1 MIPSTTPLSPPSE
14 HALPQSVDAWLARIE
29 ARGSEARIVLGL
41 ERVRAV
47 WQRLWGDRPFPHPV
61 ITVAGTNGKGSTCA
75 YLEAIYRAAGYRV
88 GCYTSPHLV
97 RFHERIRVG
106 GVPIEDAALIAA
118 FTAVE
123 TARDTVALTYFEFV
137 TLAALWHFAQTSL
150 DLVILEVGMGGR
162 LDAVNLIDPDVAIVT
177 TVDLDHQAWLGPDRE
192 AIGREKAG
200 IFRTGRP
207 AIVADPNPPQS
218 LLNTAHALAAP
229 LFRIGAEFG
238 FEPQESQWR
247 WWSTA
252 AGQRA
257 GLPAPAL
264 RGEGQWHNASAALM
278 AVSLLRDRLPVPQQ
292 AVREGLLTA
301 TLPGRFQ
308 LLPGRPLLILDV
320 AHNPQATAALAK
332 NLRALRLPTPTYAIF
347 GCYRDKPVEALV
359 APLVALIDRWWLVP
373 TPGERG
379 QDAAALEPVVTAAG
393 ARAVT
398 VAKDVEAALA
408 QAVEEAGPDDKIV
421 LFGSFSIVGQALAW
435 RDNVRTTN
443 P

>member
-14 HALPQSVDAWLARIE
+14 HALPESVDAWLARIE

-229 LFRIGAEFG
+229 LFRIGA
-238 FEPQESQWR
+238 
-247 WWSTA
+247 
-252 AGQRA
+252 
-257 GLPAPAL
+257 
-264 RGEGQWHNASAALM
+264 
-278 AVSLLRDRLPVPQQ
+278 
-292 AVREGLLTA
+292 
-301 TLPGRFQ
+301 
-308 LLPGRPLLILDV
+308 
-320 AHNPQATAALAK
+320 
-332 NLRALRLPTPTYAIF
+332 
-347 GCYRDKPVEALV
+347 
-359 APLVALIDRWWLVP
+359 
-373 TPGERG
+373 
-379 QDAAALEPVVTAAG
+379 
-393 ARAVT
+393 
-398 VAKDVEAALA
+398 
-408 QAVEEAGPDDKIV
+408 
-421 LFGSFSIVGQALAW
+421 
-435 RDNVRTTN
+435 
-443 P
+443 